1 MLTAAGTVPDLHR
14 IPFSFFLLKR
24 NLKRGKTKVFLADCN
39 MNTGIFV
46 ANGHSMM
53 SKLINYALLMIAFV
67 LFHQQL
73 AAQNT
78 LSSADSTHLA
88 ILTTELTL
96 SADQI
101 VQADS
106 ILRAS
111 SRQLSDCDR
120 ELLRVSRSEAAQEEK
135 ENQQRELKEKKKSI
149 RENRDLSITL
159 LLTSEQRKIYDE
171 KIKPQKP
178 GVLHMGM
185 NHDRSKCE
193 VCVVK

>member
-39 MNTGIFV
+39 IKAGIVV
-46 ANGHSMM
+46 ANDHSMM
-53 SKLINYALLMIAFV
+53 SKLNNYVLLMIV
-67 LFHQQL
+67 HMLFGHQL
-73 AAQNT
+73 VAQKT

-88 ILTTELTL
+88 ILTTELSL
-96 SADQI
+96 SADQV

-106 ILRAS
+106 IFRAS
-111 SRQLSDCDR
+111 SLQLSECDR
-120 ELLRVSRSEAAQEEK
+120 ELLRVSRSDAAQEEK
-135 ENQQRELKEKKKSI
+135 ENQQRALKEKKKNI
-149 RENRDLSITL
+149 KENRDLSITL

>member
-1 MLTAAGTVPDLHR
+1 
-14 IPFSFFLLKR
+14 
-24 NLKRGKTKVFLADCN
+24 
-39 MNTGIFV
+39 
-46 ANGHSMM
+46 
-53 SKLINYALLMIAFV
+53 MIAFV

-88 ILTTELTL
+88 ILTAELTL

-120 ELLRVSRSEAAQEEK
+120 ELLRMSRSEAAQEEK